1 MYVVSDRHE
10 SIIKAV
16 SKVYPNVPHFACIW
30 HLWKNVYNKYRKS
43 HKVLSGV
50 YYAMA
55 KAYTQDEFDM
65 LMEKV
70 ETVDIRVKDYLELA
84 GREKWSRLYAPVNRS
99 WTMTSNIAESINS
112 ALVQARELPIF
123 DFLEEVR
130 IMFGRWNFTNRQNGS
145 YTFTTLGKKFN
156 EMLTINE
163 RKSARMTVIPSTE
176 YVHTVIDEGR
186 RFIVCIQK
194 KTCSCKEFQMEEIPC
209 PHAWAVLKK
218 KNLTADNYCSK
229 IYKPETVMKTYDIP
243 VYPLPDESEWKIPGY
258 ILEEATPR
266 LSEDKMKQC
275 VDPKLNNDCPAK
287 AIANILCIISSEMA
301 AVAALCVQYE
311 ADFWPNMTIVVK
323 ALQPLLNAKPAG
335 PESNT

>member
-1 MYVVSDRHE
+1 
-10 SIIKAV
+10 
-16 SKVYPNVPHFACIW
+16 
-30 HLWKNVYNKYRKS
+30 
-43 HKVLSGV
+43 
-50 YYAMA
+50 
-55 KAYTQDEFDM
+55 
-65 LMEKV
+65 
-70 ETVDIRVKDYLELA
+70 
-84 GREKWSRLYAPVNRS
+84 
-99 WTMTSNIAESINS
+99 MTSNIAESINS

-258 ILEEATPR
+258 ILEEVVFPPRYKRPPGRPKKKRDNSLSEWFSTKRTNSCSRCGHATPR